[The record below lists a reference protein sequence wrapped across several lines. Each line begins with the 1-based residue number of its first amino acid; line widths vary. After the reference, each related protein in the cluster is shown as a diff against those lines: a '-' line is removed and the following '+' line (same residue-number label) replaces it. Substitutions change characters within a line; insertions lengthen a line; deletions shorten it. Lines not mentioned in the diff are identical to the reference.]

1 MRITNNNRGINLNNI
16 FKKLFS
22 TKRNTLLT
30 IFSVQIFIIL
40 IAGMNVFRI
49 YKAAKYINSLELADI
64 STYLKELITSY
75 DFGNK
80 IERMDLK
87 IDLKNISKLDCQRQ
101 RKQNCKDNIWA
112 KGSLEVN
119 NPPLGCLKA

>member
-1 MRITNNNRGINLNNI
+1 MRIINNNRRVNLNYI
-16 FKKLFS
+16 FKKLFFN
-22 TKRNTLLT
+22 KRNTLLT

-40 IAGMNVFRI
+40 IAVMNVSRI
-49 YKAAKYINSLELADI
+49 YKAAKYINSLELVDI

-87 IDLKNISKLDCQRQ
+87 IDF
-101 RKQNCKDNIWA
+101 
-112 KGSLEVN
+112 
-119 NPPLGCLKA
+119 

>member
-1 MRITNNNRGINLNNI
+1 MRIINNNRRINLNYI

-40 IAGMNVFRI
+40 IAGMNAFRI
-49 YKAAKYINSLELADI
+49 YKAAKYIKSLELVDI

-101 RKQNCKDNIWA
+101 GKQNCKDNIWA
-112 KGSLEVN
+112 KI
-119 NPPLGCLKA
+119 